1 MHKPNNTL
9 LGRAVR
15 AGTRAGA
22 LGGAGSVALC
32 AALLAGPAI
41 AQTTGPSDAPLEEV
55 TVTGIRQSLSTSAE
69 LKRKSSIVQDSISQE
84 DLGKFPDA
92 NVAES
97 LQRIPGVS
105 IDRSN
110 GEGKYVTVRGL
121 GPQFNSVLF
130 NGRTLASDNFGREFS
145 FDLLAAELISGADVY
160 KTSLARLQ
168 EGGIGATI
176 NLHTAKPLDL
186 DGFRSVVS
194 AKGNYESNN
203 EEITPQVFGLI
214 SNTFADDTIGLLG
227 SVSYQER
234 NVSFDSV
241 QTGGWLP
248 NTDVGPADNPIAT
261 DVYAP
266 RNLDI
271 GNSDDERKR
280 LGITLVGQYR
290 PSDALTLTLDGL
302 YNNFESD
309 SKNRALGAWFEPS
322 QYTAASIDGNR
333 TVTSLTTNGNADMI
347 VANSLRD
354 ITTKQVGFNADWQ
367 PSDLIRV
374 SFDATTSKAEDDG
387 VGKDYFTVIGI
398 PTTYSYAGPT
408 GDGMPSVFG
417 FTPGALT
424 DASLGRSHLAQ
435 REGEAA
441 TDRVREFRLDTE
453 FMTEGGSLKA
463 VRLGAAHTA
472 RKLQKQSGNTLNVA
486 CLYCGYP
493 TVVDPSLLRP
503 FTLDGLSGGN
513 VPRTFMTYD
522 PDAYLA
528 YLSSPAS
535 LSARDEA
542 LDLAPG
548 TSAAQLASDARG
560 NGYNAVANPPD
571 FVDEKTYS
579 LYTELDVEGTIG
591 GLDWFLNLG
600 GRYTH
605 TDLTSHSQQ
614 RDLLDLRLIPN
625 DPTLFTAVYA
635 NDGTFVAVDQDASY
649 DEFLPSANLRLNLTP
664 ELLLRIGAS
673 KSLTRPAL
681 NDLRPVTS
689 YGTTRPASLE
699 SSGGNPNLKPYLSTN
714 FDVSVEWYPTQTTT
728 LSAAPF
734 YKHIDDFI
742 VTTIEQE
749 PETIENAD
757 NIPVGGVITGPNE
770 ATFAAAR
777 PRNAEAANIWGLEL
791 NAVHTFDTL
800 PGWLSGF
807 GTALNATFVDTNRD
821 FGSISPEVRFAVVGL
836 SDSKNVTIFYEK
848 YGISARI
855 AFNRR
860 EGFLE
865 SIANGSGSE
874 PRFVRTYEQVDASV
888 SYDVTDNATVFVEGT
903 NILDNEYVTRARF
916 DNQLRG
922 YFEYGARFDAGFRL
936 TF

>member
-1 MHKPNNTL
+1 MHKTNNIRL
-9 LGRAVR
+9 SRAVR
-15 AGTRAGA
+15 ASARTGGFAGA
-22 LGGAGSVALC
+22 GGAALC
-32 AALLAGPAI
+32 AALLAGPAL
-41 AQTTGPSDAPLEEV
+41 AQTTAQSDAPLEEV

-69 LKRKSSIVQDSISQE
+69 RKRESTIVQDSISQE

-110 GEGKYVTVRGL
+110 GEGKFVTVRGL

-160 KTSLARLQ
+160 KTSMARLP

-176 NLHTAKPLDL
+176 NLHTARPLDL

-194 AKGNYESNN
+194 AKGNYESTN
-203 EEITPQVFGLI
+203 EEVTPMVFGLI
-214 SNTFADDTIGLLG
+214 SDTFADDTLGLLG

-234 NVSFDSV
+234 NVSVDSV
-241 QTGGWLP
+241 TIGGWLP
-248 NTDVGPADNPIAT
+248 NTTVGPANNPIAT
-261 DVYAP
+261 NVYAP
-266 RNLDI
+266 RNLDV
-271 GNSDDERKR
+271 GNASDERKR

-302 YNNFESD
+302 YNNFKSD
-309 SKNRALGAWFEPS
+309 SENHSLGAWFEPS
-322 QYTAASIDGNR
+322 QYTAASIDSNR
-333 TVTSLTTNGNADMI
+333 TVTALTTNGNADMI
-347 VANSLRD
+347 VSNSLRD
-354 ITTKQVGFNADWQ
+354 TNLTQIGFNTDWK
-367 PSDLIRV
+367 PSDLIHV

-387 VGKDYFTVIGI
+387 AGKDYFTVIGI
-398 PTTYSYAGPT
+398 PTSYSYAAPT

-424 DASLGRSHLAQ
+424 NAALGRSHLAQ
-435 REGEAA
+435 RQGEGA
-441 TDRVREFRLDTE
+441 TDRVREFKLDSE
-453 FMTEGGSLKA
+453 FMTEGETLKA
-463 VRLGAAHTA
+463 VRLGAVHTA
-472 RKLQKQSGNTLNVA
+472 RKLQKQGGGTLNVS

-493 TVVDPSLLRP
+493 TLVDPSLLRT
-503 FTLDGLSGGN
+503 FTIDGLSGGN
-513 VPRTFMTYD
+513 VPHTFLAYD

-535 LSARDEA
+535 LAARDQA
-542 LDLAPG
+542 LGLDAG
-548 TSAAQLASDARG
+548 TSAAQLAADARG
-560 NGYNAVANPPD
+560 NGFNAVANPPD
-571 FVDEKTYS
+571 FVDEKVYS

-614 RDLLDLRLIPN
+614 RQLLDLRLIPN
-625 DPTLFTAVYA
+625 DPTLFRAIFA
-635 NDGTFVAVDQDASY
+635 NDGTFVPVDQDASY
-649 DEFLPSANLRLNLTP
+649 DEFLPSFNLRVNLMP

-689 YGTTRPASLE
+689 FDTTRPASLE

-714 FDVSVEWYPTQTTT
+714 FDVSVEWYPAPTTT

-734 YKHIDDFI
+734 YKHINDFI

-749 PETIENAD
+749 PIRIANAD

-791 NAVHTFDTL
+791 NVVHTFDNL

-836 SDSKNVTIFYEK
+836 SDSKNATIFYEK
-848 YGISARI
+848 YGFSARI
-855 AFNRR
+855 AYNRR
-860 EGFLE
+860 EGFLS
-865 SIANGSGSE
+865 SIAEGSGNE
-874 PRFVRTYEQVDASV
+874 PLFVRSYDQFDASV
-888 SYDVTDNATVFVEGT
+888 AYDVTDNAQIFIEGT
-903 NILDNEYVTRARF
+903 NILDNEYVRTARF
-916 DNQLRG
+916 NNQIRG
-922 YFEYGARFDAGFRL
+922 YYEFGARFDAGFRL

>member
-1 MHKPNNTL
+1 MHKSNNIRL
-9 LGRAVR
+9 IRAVR
-15 AGTRAGA
+15 ASTRPGG
-22 LGGAGSVALC
+22 LGGAGGAALC

-41 AQTTGPSDAPLEEV
+41 AQTTQSEAPLEEV
-55 TVTGIRQSLSTSAE
+55 TVTGIRQSLSTSNE
-69 LKRKSSIVQDSISQE
+69 LKRESTIVQDSISQE

-92 NVAES
+92 NIAES

-160 KTSLARLQ
+160 KTSLARLP

-176 NLHTAKPLDL
+176 NLHTARPLDL
-186 DGFRSVVS
+186 NGFRSVVS
-194 AKGNYESNN
+194 AKGNYESTN
-203 EEITPQVFGLI
+203 EEVTPMVFGLL
-214 SNTFADDTIGLLG
+214 SDTFADDTLGLLG

-234 NVSFDSV
+234 KVSVDSV
-241 QTGGWLP
+241 TTGGWLP
-248 NTDVGPADNPIAT
+248 NTTVGPNSNPIAT
-261 DVYAP
+261 NVYAP
-266 RNLDI
+266 RNLDV
-271 GNSDDERKR
+271 GNASDERTR
-280 LGITLVGQYR
+280 LGFTLVGQYR
-290 PSDALTLTLDGL
+290 PSEALTLTLDGL

-309 SKNRALGAWFEPS
+309 SENRALGSWFEPS
-322 QYTAASIDGNR
+322 QYTAATIDANR

-347 VANSLRD
+347 VSNSLRD
-354 ITTKQVGFNADWQ
+354 TTTTQIGFNTDWK
-367 PSDLIRV
+367 PSDLIHV
-374 SFDATTSKAEDDG
+374 MFDATTSKAEDDG
-387 VGKDYFTVIGI
+387 VGKDYFTVIGV
-398 PTTYSYAGPT
+398 PTSYSYAGPT

-417 FTPGALT
+417 YTPGALT
-424 DASLGRSHLAQ
+424 NAALGKSHLAQ

-441 TDRVREFRLDTE
+441 SDRVREFKLDTE
-453 FMTEGGSLKA
+453 FMTESGTLKS
-463 VRLGAAHTA
+463 VRLGAVHTA
-472 RKLQKQSGNTLNVA
+472 RKLQNQGGGTLNVA

-493 TVVDPSLLRP
+493 TLVDPSLLRP
-503 FTLDGLSGGN
+503 FTIDGLSGGN
-513 VPRTFMTYD
+513 IPHTFMTYD

-535 LSARDEA
+535 LTARDQA
-542 LDLAPG
+542 LNLAPG
-548 TSAAQLASDARG
+548 TSAAALASQSQG

-605 TDLTSHSQQ
+605 TDLTAHSQQ
-614 RDLLDLRLIPN
+614 RRLLDLLLIPN
-625 DPTLFTAVYA
+625 DPTLFNAVYA
-635 NDGTFVAVDQDASY
+635 NNGEFVAVDQDASY
-649 DEFLPSANLRLNLTP
+649 DEFLPSLNLRVTLMP
-664 ELLLRIGAS
+664 ELLLRVGAS

-681 NDLRPVTS
+681 DDLRPVTS
-689 YGTTRPASLE
+689 YDTTRPASLE

-714 FDVSVEWYPTQTTT
+714 FDVSVEWYPTPTTT

-734 YKHIDDFI
+734 YKHINDFI

-749 PETIENAD
+749 PVEIANAD

-791 NAVHTFDTL
+791 NVVHTFDEL

-821 FGSISPEVRFAVVGL
+821 FASISPTVRFAVVGL
-836 SDSKNVTIFYEK
+836 SDSKNATVFYEK

-855 AFNRR
+855 AYNRR
-860 EGFLE
+860 QGFLDN
-865 SIANGSGSE
+865 IAEGSGSE
-874 PRFVRTYEQVDASV
+874 PRFVRTYDQVDASV
-888 SYDVTDNATVFVEGT
+888 SYDLTDNAQIFVEGT
-903 NILDNEYVTRARF
+903 NILDNEYVKTARF
-916 DNQLRG
+916 DNQIRG
-922 YFEYGARFDAGFRL
+922 YYEYGARFDAGFRL

>member
-1 MHKPNNTL
+1 MYKSNNTQL
-9 LGRAVR
+9 MRAVR
-15 AGTRAGA
+15 ACARAGGF
-22 LGGAGSVALC
+22 GGAGGVALC
-32 AALLAGPAI
+32 AALLAGPAM
-41 AQTTGPSDAPLEEV
+41 AQSTQSDAPLEEV

-69 LKRKSSIVQDSISQE
+69 LKRESSIVQDSISQE

-92 NVAES
+92 NIAES

-110 GEGKYVTVRGL
+110 GEGKFVTVRGL

-160 KTSLARLQ
+160 KTSLGRLP

-203 EEITPQVFGLI
+203 EEVTPQVFGLI
-214 SNTFADDTIGLLG
+214 SNTFADDTLGLLG

-241 QTGGWLP
+241 TTGGWLP
-248 NTDVGPADNPIAT
+248 NTDVGPAGNPIAT
-261 DVYAP
+261 DTYAP
-266 RNLDI
+266 RNMDV
-271 GNSDDERKR
+271 GNSADERKR

-290 PSDALTLTLDGL
+290 PSDTLTLTLDGL

-309 SKNRALGAWFEPS
+309 SENRALGAWFEPS
-322 QYTAASIDGNR
+322 QYTSATIDGNR

-347 VANSLRD
+347 VSNSLRD
-354 ITTKQVGFNADWQ
+354 TTTKQIGFNTDWK
-367 PSDLIRV
+367 PSDLIHV
-374 SFDATTSKAEDDG
+374 SFDATTSKAENDG
-387 VGKDYFTVIGI
+387 VGTNYFTVIGI
-398 PTTYSYAGPT
+398 PTSYSYAVPT

-424 DASLGRSHLAQ
+424 NASLGRSHLAQ

-441 TDRVREFRLDTE
+441 SDRVREFRLDTE
-453 FMTEGGSLKA
+453 FMTEGGALKA

-472 RKLQKQSGNTLNVA
+472 RKLENQGGGTLNVG

-493 TVVDPSLLRP
+493 TLVDPSLMRT

-513 VPRTFMTYD
+513 VPHTFLTYD

-535 LSARDEA
+535 LAARDQA
-542 LDLAPG
+542 MGLAPG
-548 TSAAQLASDARG
+548 TSAAQLAEDSQG

-571 FVDEKTYS
+571 SVDEKTYS

-605 TDLTSHSQQ
+605 TDLNSQSQQ
-614 RDLLDLRLIPN
+614 RQLLDLLLIPN
-625 DPTLFTAVYA
+625 DPTLFNAVYA
-635 NDGTFVAVDQDASY
+635 NNGEFVAVDQDASY
-649 DEFLPSANLRLNLTP
+649 DEFLPSLNLRVNLTP
-664 ELLLRIGAS
+664 EVLLRIGAS
-673 KSLTRPAL
+673 KTLTRPAL
-681 NDLRPVTS
+681 DDLRPVTS
-689 YGTTRPASLE
+689 YNTTRPASLE

-714 FDVSVEWYPTQTTT
+714 FDVSVEWYPTPTTT

-734 YKHIDDFI
+734 YKHVNDFI

-749 PETIENAD
+749 IVPIENAD
-757 NIPVGGVITGPNE
+757 DIPVGGVITGPNE
-770 ATFAAAR
+770 ATFSAAR

-791 NAVHTFDTL
+791 NLVHTFDNL
-800 PGWLSGF
+800 PGWWSGF

-836 SDSKNVTIFYEK
+836 SDSKNATIFYEK
-848 YGISARI
+848 YGFSARI
-855 AFNRR
+855 AYNRR
-860 EGFLE
+860 EGFLY
-865 SIANGSGSE
+865 SIAEGSGSE
-874 PRFVRTYEQVDASV
+874 PLFVRTYDQVDASV
-888 SYDVTDNATVFVEGT
+888 SYDVTDNATVFIEGT
-903 NILDNEYVTRARF
+903 NILDNEYVRTARF
-916 DNQLRG
+916 DNQIRG
-922 YFEYGARFDAGFRL
+922 YYEYGARFDAGFRL

>member
-1 MHKPNNTL
+1 M
-9 LGRAVR
+9 
-15 AGTRAGA
+15 
-22 LGGAGSVALC
+22 
-32 AALLAGPAI
+32 
-41 AQTTGPSDAPLEEV
+41 AQTTSESEAPLEEV

-69 LKRKSSIVQDSISQE
+69 LKRESAIVQDSISSE

-92 NVAES
+92 NIAES
-97 LQRIPGVS
+97 LQRMPGVS

-110 GEGKYVTVRGL
+110 GEGQKVTVRGL

-130 NGRTLASDNFGREFS
+130 NGRTLASDNYGRDFS

-160 KTSLARLQ
+160 KTSLARLP

-176 NLHTAKPLDL
+176 NLRTAKPLDL
-186 DGFRSVVS
+186 NGFRSVVS

-203 EEITPQVFGLI
+203 EEVTPMVFGLL
-214 SNTFADDTIGLLG
+214 SDTFADDTLGLLG

-234 NVSFDSV
+234 QVSVNRLS
-241 QTGGWLP
+241 TGGWLP
-248 NTDVGPADNPIAT
+248 NTTVGPNSNPIAT

-266 RNLDI
+266 RNMDI
-271 GNSDDERKR
+271 GNDEDERKR

-302 YNNFESD
+302 YNNFKSD
-309 SKNRALGAWFEPS
+309 SENRALGAWFEPS
-322 QYTAASIDGNR
+322 QYTAATIDGNR

-347 VANSLRD
+347 VSNSLRD
-354 ITTKQVGFNADWQ
+354 TTTKQIGFNTDWR
-367 PSDLIRV
+367 PSDLIHV

-398 PTTYSYAGPT
+398 PTAYSYAAPA
-408 GDGMPSVFG
+408 GDGTPSVFG

-424 DASLGRSHLAQ
+424 NAALGRSHLAQ
-435 REGEAA
+435 RGGDAA
-441 TDRVREFRLDTE
+441 SDRVREFKLDTE
-453 FMTEGGSLKA
+453 FMTESGTLKA
-463 VRLGAAHTA
+463 VRLGALHTA
-472 RKLQKQSGNTLNVA
+472 RKLQNQGGGTLNVA

-493 TVVDPSLLRP
+493 TLVDPSLLRP
-503 FTLDGLSGGN
+503 FTIDGLSGAN
-513 VPRTFMTYD
+513 VPHTFMTYN

-535 LSARDEA
+535 LAARDQA
-542 LDLAPG
+542 MNLAPG
-548 TSAAQLASDARG
+548 TSAAALASQSRG

-579 LYTELDVEGTIG
+579 LYTELDIEGTIG

-605 TDLTSHSQQ
+605 TDLTAHSQQ
-614 RDLLDLRLIPN
+614 RQLLDLLTVPN
-625 DPTLFTAVYA
+625 DPTIFNAVYA
-635 NDGTFVAVDQDASY
+635 NDGQFVAVDQDASY
-649 DEFLPSANLRLNLTP
+649 DEFLPSLNLRVNLMP
-664 ELLLRIGAS
+664 ELLLRVGAS
-673 KSLTRPAL
+673 KSLTRPGL
-681 NDLRPVTS
+681 GDLRPVTS
-689 YGTTRPASLE
+689 YNTTRPASLE

-734 YKHIDDFI
+734 YKHINDFI

-749 PETIENAD
+749 PVTIANAS
-757 NIPVGGVITGPNE
+757 NIPVGGVITGPRE
-770 ATFAAAR
+770 ATFSAAR

-791 NAVHTFDTL
+791 NAVHTFDEL

-807 GTALNATFVDTNRD
+807 GAALNATFVDTNRD

-836 SDSKNVTIFYEK
+836 SDSKNATIFYEK

-855 AFNRR
+855 AYNRR
-860 EGFLE
+860 QGFLY
-865 SIANGSGSE
+865 SIAEGSGSE
-874 PRFVRTYEQVDASV
+874 PLFVRTYDQVDAQV
-888 SYDVTDNATVFVEGT
+888 SYDVTENAQVFVEGT
-903 NILDNEYVTRARF
+903 NILDNEYVRRARF
-916 DNQLRG
+916 DNQIRD
-922 YFEYGARFDAGFRL
+922 YIEYGARYNAGFRL
-936 TF
+936 KF